1 MHINITQSHP
11 CVNRLTL
18 QTRSFIGSR
27 GANIRSLQ
35 RATDTII
42 YNSAG
47 RNNFMVRLAFFF
59 PLIFWYSARRFS
71 SNLQLRFISMLVLL

>member
-1 MHINITQSHP
+1 
-11 CVNRLTL
+11 LTL
-18 QTRSFIGSR
+18 QTRSFIGAR

-47 RNNFMVRLAFFF
+47 RNNFMVRVF
-59 PLIFWYSARRFS
+59 PCLLPSDYSVGQFLI
-71 SNLQLRFISMLVLL
+71 